1 MPIQKGV
8 SWKTSQTLGRLT
20 TPWQPLAYTGTTNT
34 SSFIVIRPIPN
45 MCQHINVVEWEGSSG
60 YGNPGVLSSGV
71 DSRQGTLVGFS
82 QLWRVIQRM
91 LIFVS
96 VRRIKG
102 SSSSSIT
109 ARNLRGQERV
119 KIAFAV
125 SGDWQIQG
133 SVGMSQDGQVQ
144 HRSK

>member
-1 MPIQKGV
+1 
-8 SWKTSQTLGRLT
+8 
-20 TPWQPLAYTGTTNT
+20 
-34 SSFIVIRPIPN
+34 
-45 MCQHINVVEWEGSSG
+45 
-60 YGNPGVLSSGV
+60 
-71 DSRQGTLVGFS
+71 
-82 QLWRVIQRM
+82 M

-133 SVGMSQDGQVQ
+133 SVGMSQDG
-144 HRSK
+144 